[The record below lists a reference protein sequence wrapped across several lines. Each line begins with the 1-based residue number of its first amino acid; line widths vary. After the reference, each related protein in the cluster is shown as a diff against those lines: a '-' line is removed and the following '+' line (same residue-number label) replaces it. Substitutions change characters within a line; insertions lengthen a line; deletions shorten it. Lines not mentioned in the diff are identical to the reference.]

1 MEEILN
7 ENVINETVM
16 EDVAEEAIDNGTN
29 GRKLAIGMVLSFVT
43 GMVLYKVV
51 KFTVNKI
58 KAKNAEKKALE
69 SDESDED
76 DDEDVEETEDI

>member
-7 ENVINETVM
+7 ENVINENVM

-29 GRKLAIGMVLSFVT
+29 GRKLAIGMALSFVT

-51 KFTVNKI
+51 EFTVNKI

-76 DDEDVEETEDI
+76 DDVEETEDI